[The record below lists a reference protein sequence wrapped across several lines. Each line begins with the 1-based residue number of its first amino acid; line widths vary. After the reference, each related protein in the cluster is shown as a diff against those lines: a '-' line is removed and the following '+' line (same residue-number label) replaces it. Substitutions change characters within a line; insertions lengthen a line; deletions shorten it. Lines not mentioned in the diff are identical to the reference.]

1 MRLMAAGLGSAVGG
15 SILASCAPPEA
26 AAPTQTL
33 APPSPTPGAPIPAPV
48 ATATARPV
56 PAATATSAPAVPTE
70 VKAVARPEILQM
82 YPAVKS
88 QVIYTHH
95 SGVWSGDALEPQAL
109 RKMLDATITRLTG
122 LNDAQ
127 AAWKAL
133 FSPGES
139 IAIKVNVFRNS
150 LIWTHYPLVQ
160 AVTAS
165 LIDAG
170 IPAEQILIYDAMTS
184 EFETA
189 AYPVNPDGPGVRCRG
204 TDTSYTKGF
213 LVGSSQVKVS
223 DLLLQCDALI
233 NMPVLKAHM
242 LSGVSFAVKNHLG
255 TTAYPAA
262 LHSFVTSLPQLSLL
276 PEIKDRTRLVVG
288 DILEAN
294 LLYNDAWPY
303 WKADYK
309 GDGLMMSF
317 DPLAADAA
325 AFTVLEKLEA
335 GQGHTTGQ
343 LKAMAEPWLQ
353 SCEAGGVGASS
364 PDHYT
369 LREINL

>member
-1 MRLMAAGLGSAVGG
+1 MSKMNRRNFMRYMGATAATAISG
-15 SILASCAPPEA
+15 SILASCAPPKA
-26 AAPTQTL
+26 AAPTST
-33 APPSPTPGAPIPAPV
+33 AVPPSPIPPSTPTPLPV
-48 ATATARPV
+48 PTATAEPT
-56 PAATATSAPAVPTE
+56 AA
-70 VKAVARPEILQM
+70 KAVGRPDMLKI

-95 SGVWSGDALEPQAL
+95 SGVWSDKTLEPQAL
-109 RKMLDATITRLTG
+109 RKMLDASITELTG
-122 LNDAQ
+122 LTDAQ

-133 FSPGES
+133 FSPEER
-139 IAIKVNVFRNS
+139 IALKVNVFRNS
-150 LIWTHYPLVQ
+150 VIWTHYPLVQ
-160 AVTAS
+160 AVAAS

-189 AYPVNPDGPGVRCRG
+189 EYPVNPDGPGVRCRG
-204 TDTSYTKGF
+204 TDSSYTKSFRAGY
-213 LVGSSQVKVS
+213 GDVKLS

-255 TTAYPAA
+255 TADNPAM
-262 LHSFVTSLPQLSLL
+262 LHGFATSLPQLSLL
-276 PEIKDRTRLVVG
+276 PEIKNRTRLVVG

-294 LLYNDAWPY
+294 LQFANSWPY
-303 WKADYK
+303 WEADYK
-309 GDGLMMSF
+309 GDGIMLSF

-325 AFTVLEKLEA
+325 AFTVLQKLETE
-335 GQGHTTGQ
+335 QGYGTSQ
-343 LKAMAEPWLQ
+343 LKYMATPWLE

-364 PDHYT
+364 PDNYV
-369 LREINL
+369 LQEVNLS